1 MRCDCRYGACGPP
14 TSGPSSQS
22 KPSQRIESR
31 SWLYDSSES
40 RAASVSSMRKTSVPW
55 WCRANAQLNRA
66 VRTRPTWGLPVG
78 EGQKRTR
85 TGALATLDNLVG
97 ESADA
102 FDGDG
107 DLVADGER
115 PDACRGARE
124 DHVAGEQRHGL
135 GDVDDQIL
143 DSVDHLAGAAELALF
158 AVDGELD
165 RQVGGRLQVQVRL
178 HPRAERA
185 GGVEA
190 LGPRPLLLALLD
202 VTGGDVVRAGVAEDH
217 VLDALA
223 RHLAAHPADD
233 DGEFGLVMDVRREG
247 GVLDLVAGA
256 DHRGGGLEEGEGD
269 VRDLVAQFLRVVGV
283 VAAVR
288 HDLVGQH
295 RRQQTHLVDRDLRT
309 GELEVRERDALDD
322 VEDELVRPVPFDRA
336 EGDVPVDGESGDAHG
351 FWAPLYSAGWSLM
364 LQANAGRG

>member
-22 KPSQRIESR
+22 KPSQRIESS

-78 EGQKRTR
+78 EGQNRTR
-85 TGALATLDNLVG
+85 TAGTGALATLDNLVG

-135 GDVDDQIL
+135 GDVDDQVL
-143 DSVDHLAGAAELALF
+143 DGVDHLAGTAELALR
-158 AVDGELD
+158 AVDRELD
-165 RQVGGRLQVQVRL
+165 GQIVRGGEVQVRL
-178 HPRAERA
+178 HPRPQRA

-190 LGPRPLLLALLD
+190 LGPRPLLLALLH
-202 VTGGDVVRAGVAEDH
+202 VPRGDVVGAGVAEDDVRH
-217 VLDALA
+217 ALA
-223 RHLAAHPADD
+223 RDLAAHAADD
-233 DGEFGLVMDVRREG
+233 HGQFGLVVQ
-247 GVLDLVAGA
+247 VL
-256 DHRGGGLEEGEGD
+256 GE
-269 VRDLVAQFLRVVGV
+269 
-283 VAAVR
+283 
-288 HDLVGQH
+288 
-295 RRQQTHLVDRDLRT
+295 
-309 GELEVRERDALDD
+309 
-322 VEDELVRPVPFDRA
+322 
-336 EGDVPVDGESGDAHG
+336 
-351 FWAPLYSAGWSLM
+351 
-364 LQANAGRG
+364 

>member
-22 KPSQRIESR
+22 KPSQRIESS

-107 DLVADGER
+107 DLVADVEGA
-115 PDACRGARE
+115 DAGRGARE
-124 DHVAGEQRHGL
+124 DHVAGEQRHRL

-143 DSVDHLAGAAELALF
+143 DGVDHLAGTAELALL
-158 AVDGELD
+158 AVDRELD
-165 RQVGGRLQVQVRL
+165 CEVAGGGEVQVRL
-178 HPRAERA
+178 HPGAERA

-190 LGPRPLLLALLD
+190 LGPRPLLLAPLD
-202 VTGGDVVRAGVAEDH
+202 VTGGDVVGAGVTED
-217 VLDALA
+217 
-223 RHLAAHPADD
+223 
-233 DGEFGLVMDVRREG
+233 
-247 GVLDLVAGA
+247 
-256 DHRGGGLEEGEGD
+256 
-269 VRDLVAQFLRVVGV
+269 
-283 VAAVR
+283 
-288 HDLVGQH
+288 
-295 RRQQTHLVDRDLRT
+295 
-309 GELEVRERDALDD
+309 
-322 VEDELVRPVPFDRA
+322 
-336 EGDVPVDGESGDAHG
+336 
-351 FWAPLYSAGWSLM
+351 
-364 LQANAGRG
+364 